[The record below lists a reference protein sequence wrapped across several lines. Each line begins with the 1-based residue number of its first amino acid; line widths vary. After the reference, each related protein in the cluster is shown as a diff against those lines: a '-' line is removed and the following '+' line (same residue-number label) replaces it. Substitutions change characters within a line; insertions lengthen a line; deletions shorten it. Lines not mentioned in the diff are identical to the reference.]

1 MCGNG
6 NFGQVGHKC
15 VVALNTKV
23 GEVMKTYQFSVLFFY
38 IFLVGFG
45 LNIFGCGGSNLNNP
59 VSDPDTVEEDI
70 TDSGDTVV
78 ALDTTQNIEN
88 VEEAGELD
96 VTVTVTK
103 KAVKPGE
110 QVELTAS
117 VKGVRGTS
125 VVLNWLNITEYG
137 TLSATNDNPV
147 TWTAPDTLGEV
158 NTRVE
163 VLQLV
168 VTVISEIVSVESTGI
183 QTDTQ
188 IFSDTTEI
196 LLKVTRE

>member
-1 MCGNG
+1 M
-6 NFGQVGHKC
+6 Q
-15 VVALNTKV
+15 NTKV
-23 GEVMKTYQFSVLFFY
+23 DGVMKIYQFLALFLG
-38 IFLVGFG
+38 IFILGLV
-45 LNIFGCGGSNLNNP
+45 LNISGCGGSNMKNP
-59 VSDPDTVEEDI
+59 VSD
-70 TDSGDTVV
+70 TDVVGD
-78 ALDTTQNIEN
+78 D

-103 KAVKPGE
+103 EVVEPGE

-117 VKGVRGTS
+117 VEGIRGTN
-125 VVLNWLNITEYG
+125 VVINWLNITGYG
-137 TLSATNDNPV
+137 TLSATNDYTV

-168 VTVISEIVSVESTGI
+168 VTVISEIVSVGDSGV
-183 QTDTQ
+183 QTVKQ
-188 IFSDTTEI
+188 IYSDTKEI

>member
-1 MCGNG
+1 MR
-6 NFGQVGHKC
+6 
-15 VVALNTKV
+15 
-23 GEVMKTYQFSVLFFY
+23 MSQFLAVCFY
-38 IFLVGFG
+38 ILFGGMILVVS
-45 LNIFGCGGSNLNNP
+45 GCGGSNMKNP
-59 VSDPDTVEEDI
+59 VADTDTMEEGV
-70 TDSGDTVV
+70 TDTE
-78 ALDTTQNIEN
+78 AT
-88 VEEAGELD
+88 EEAGELD

-103 KAVKPGE
+103 EAVEPGE

-125 VVLNWLNITEYG
+125 VVLNWLNITGYG
-137 TLSATNDNPV
+137 TLSGTNDNPL

-168 VTVISEIVSVESTGI
+168 VTVISEVVSVGASGI

-188 IFSDTTEI
+188 IFSDTKEI

>member
-1 MCGNG
+1 MDIWTDNSKRLV
-6 NFGQVGHKC
+6 Q
-15 VVALNTKV
+15 NTKV
-23 GEVMKTYQFSVLFFY
+23 DGVMKIYQFLALFLG
-38 IFLVGFG
+38 IFILGLV
-45 LNIFGCGGSNLNNP
+45 LNISGCGGSNMKNP
-59 VSDPDTVEEDI
+59 VSDTDVVED
-70 TDSGDTVV
+70 D
-78 ALDTTQNIEN
+78 

-103 KAVKPGE
+103 EVVEPGE

-117 VKGVRGTS
+117 VEGIRGTN
-125 VVLNWLNITEYG
+125 VVINWLNITGYG
-137 TLSATNDNPV
+137 TLSATNDYTV

-168 VTVISEIVSVESTGI
+168 VTVISEIVSVGDSGV
-183 QTDTQ
+183 QTVKQ
-188 IFSDTTEI
+188 IYSDTKEI